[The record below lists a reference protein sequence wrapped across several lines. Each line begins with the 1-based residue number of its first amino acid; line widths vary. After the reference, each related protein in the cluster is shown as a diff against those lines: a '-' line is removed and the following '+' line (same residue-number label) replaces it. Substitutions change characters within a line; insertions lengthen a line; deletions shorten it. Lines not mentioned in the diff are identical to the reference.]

1 MNEANE
7 ARSAPNQK
15 SAITSFIMPDSM
27 ADIFGDD
34 WKPPPQPEIKIQ
46 PEPKIETKQAV
57 KEIKNKLEVQ
67 INDPEK

>member
-1 MNEANE
+1 
-7 ARSAPNQK
+7 
-15 SAITSFIMPDSM
+15 MPDSM

-46 PEPKIETKQAV
+46 PEPKIETKPAV
-57 KEIKNKLEVQ
+57 KETKNKLEVQ